1 MRWYLAVVILVLVFS
16 SGEHVSAASFSPGD
30 IEWGSASTATL
41 FKDQTI
47 SAGNFSV
54 KAVQFSSPVPGIKDI
69 NGNIIP
75 ETDVDGMVFL
85 EVYRDGTLIKEIV
98 MSKQSDPYIDPDY
111 EVKISATDFPA
122 RNSREWVLEYYKP
135 WATISVQL
143 RALPKLEITVT
154 TEKSTYTSYN
164 DKIITVTVTVKN
176 SGNAFA
182 KNVDVNLN
190 IGNLM
195 LRGGDAS
202 QLHQNYYKMS
212 AGASQSYNVVLIV
225 PQLFDPISY
234 NLSADAKGYDAKE
247 LLYKA
252 TPVQI
257 SITVQPK
264 LDYFTISKAV
274 RDRMY
279 LQNTAMV
286 RINIANSGTFD
297 IYNLYIN
304 DSMESHFELKSNT
317 SLQWYVPV
325 LKSGQEWGTTYSIKP
340 FEANINGFT
349 LPPVYAQFTANNRQ
363 YNVSS
368 QATTVI
374 VNGPKII
381 LNKTVNKPVVNLSE
395 DVNVT
400 VSVNNEGNIGTRVEI
415 QDSLPEGVSLVSG
428 PTSMTNWSDP
438 NMLWGFSYTIR
449 MNNGGDVELP
459 SAVANYIDVEYR
471 GTTRAVKSSGRPI
484 ITVVDLSKIP
494 PPLPNAS
501 NISTNQTS
509 AAVQVTAETP
519 EPTPT
524 SATPGFDLVYAAVV
538 LTAVALYKRK

>member
-1 MRWYLAVVILVLVFS
+1 MRWYLAVVILVFAFS
-16 SGEHVSAASFSPGD
+16 SANLVSASSFSPGD
-30 IEWGSASTATL
+30 IEWGTASTGTL
-41 FKDQTI
+41 YKDQTI

-54 KAVQFSSPVPGIKDI
+54 KAVQFSSPVPGVKDI

-85 EVYRDGTLIKEIV
+85 EVYRDGTLIKELV
-98 MSKQSDPYIDPDY
+98 MTLQSEPYIDPDY
-111 EVKISATDFPA
+111 EVKVSVTAFPA

-135 WATISVQL
+135 WSTVSIQL
-143 RALPKLEITVT
+143 RALPKIEVTVST
-154 TEKSTYTSYN
+154 DKATYTSYN
-164 DKIITVTVTVKN
+164 DQIITATITVKN

-182 KNVDVNLN
+182 KNIDVNLN
-190 IGNLM
+190 VGDLK
-195 LRGGDAS
+195 LRGGDVS

-212 AGASQSYNVVLIV
+212 AGASQTYSVILVV
-225 PQLFDPISY
+225 PQLFDPLSY
-234 NLSADAKGYDAKE
+234 NLTADAKGYDAKE

-252 TPVQI
+252 TPVQL

-264 LDYFTISKAV
+264 LDYFTISKAI

-279 LQNTAMV
+279 LQNTATV
-286 RINIANSGTFD
+286 RINIANSRTFD

-340 FEANINGFT
+340 FEANINGFA
-349 LPPVYAQFTANNRQ
+349 LPPAYAQFTANSRA

-381 LNKTVNKPVVNLSE
+381 LNKTVNKPVVNVSE

-400 VSVNNEGNIGTRVEI
+400 VSVNNAGNIGTRVEI
-415 QDSLPEGVSLVSG
+415 KDSLPEGVSLVSG
-428 PTSMTNWSDP
+428 PISMTNWSDP
-438 NMLWGFSYTIR
+438 NMMWGFSYTIR
-449 MNNGGDVELP
+449 MNSGGDVELP
-459 SAVANYIDVEYR
+459 SAIANYIDVEYR

-501 NISTNQTS
+501 NVSSNQTS
-509 AAVQVTAETP
+509 QAAQVAAKTP

-524 SATPGFDLVYAAVV
+524 ATTPGFDFAYAVVV
-538 LTAVALYKRK
+538 LTAAALCRRK